1 MDQLITSWRARGKVL
16 QCDGI
21 GVFRIVEG
29 SGTPLVLFHGFPSH
43 SLDWHALLPIL
54 SRRHRVLC
62 LDFPG
67 YGLSDKPTAYGYSL
81 VDQFRITEQVL
92 EQEGYREFDLICH
105 DMGCSVACE
114 LFYQMQTGGTPLKA
128 RRVVFL
134 NGSVY
139 MDMARPLFTQRLLRK
154 RYLGP
159 ALARF
164 ASKRLFEHQ
173 FRSVFADRSLL
184 SQEEIDAYWSSLT
197 EKRQIM
203 PKLAGYMNERLRR
216 ADRWLPPLKK
226 LSSPA
231 LILWGT
237 EDPVA
242 VPAIARRL
250 HRELPDSELI
260 WLKGIGHYPQLEA
273 PAQVAEH
280 IEAFLSG
287 YFKVSDTLKQ
297 EPGN

>member
-1 MDQLITSWRARGKVL
+1 MNQLMANWRTRGKIV
-16 QCDGI
+16 QCNGT

-43 SLDWHALLPIL
+43 SLDWRALLPIL
-54 SRRHRVLC
+54 SRRYRVLC

-67 YGLSDKPTAYGYSL
+67 FGLSDKPQDYSYSL

-92 EQEGYREFDLICH
+92 EQEGYGEFDLICH

-114 LFYQMQTGGTPLKA
+114 LFYRMQTGGTRLSA

-139 MDMARPLFTQRLLRK
+139 MEMARPLVTQRLLRN
-154 RYLGP
+154 RFLGP
-159 ALARF
+159 ILARF
-164 ASKRLFEHQ
+164 ASRRLFDRQ
-173 FRSVFADRSLL
+173 FRSVFADRALL
-184 SQEEIDAYWSSLT
+184 SDEEIDAYWSTLT
-197 EKRQIM
+197 TEGGRRVM

-216 ADRWLPPLKK
+216 AGRWLPPLKE

-231 LILWGT
+231 LIIWGT

-242 VPAIARRL
+242 VPTIARRL
-250 HRELPDSELI
+250 HRELSNSKLV
-260 WLKGIGHYPQLEA
+260 WLNGIGHYPQLEA
-273 PAQVAEH
+273 PAEVAGH
-280 IEAFLSG
+280 IKTFLNGDS
-287 YFKVSDTLKQ
+287 TL
-297 EPGN
+297 NSS